1 LATVPA
7 MSRAVVAGVALI
19 SVALAGC
26 SGSGNAIHPFG
37 AAPACPLLAQLA
49 RTGESVEHADV
60 SDPDTFDAT
69 LRSAVVSYVH
79 TAKRL
84 RTAVPARLR
93 ADVDR
98 MISAAQAHRFSDA
111 ESARS
116 DIDAYARSV
125 CKSI

>member
-1 LATVPA
+1 
-7 MSRAVVAGVALI
+7 MSRAVVAGVALL

-26 SGSGNAIHPFG
+26 SGGGNPIHPFG

-49 RTGESVEHADV
+49 RTGESVQHADV

-69 LRSAVVSYVH
+69 LRSAVVSYVR
-79 TAKRL
+79 TAQRL
-84 RTAVPARLR
+84 RSAVPARLR
-93 ADVDR
+93 VDVDR

-111 ESARS
+111 DSARS

-125 CKSI
+125 CKSV

>member
-1 LATVPA
+1 
-7 MSRAVVAGVALI
+7 MSRAVVAGVALL

-26 SGSGNAIHPFG
+26 SGGGNPIRPFG

-49 RTGESVEHADV
+49 RTGESVQHADV
-60 SDPDTFDAT
+60 ADPDAFDAT

-79 TAKRL
+79 TAQRL
-84 RTAVPARLR
+84 RSAVPARLR
-93 ADVDR
+93 VDVDR
-98 MISAAQAHRFSDA
+98 MISAAQARRFSDA
-111 ESARS
+111 DGARS